1 MRDSARLLKAL
12 PRSAAWLAILVGA
25 ATALAQ
31 QQPDERPARLNDR
44 QLLAEFERQPA
55 RELVAR
61 YFQQPLYPLFAIRRL
76 IDLGDVS
83 VAPAVRDA
91 FARTTDSIAREF
103 LAATLVSFQDADPR
117 YWAYLEREAS
127 RAAASDV
134 PCPVDSFDHA
144 NPPAVPGNALIFWAQ
159 SHDVEI
165 TAALRLAAIEMPA
178 AIEALGEAG
187 DPRALKILLRGL
199 RSPDCYVVSDA
210 AFGLA
215 RLHDIRAVD
224 ELIQAAQTNIQ
235 EVRLAIAKALLN
247 FDSAQARNAAESL
260 IDDPDRLRR
269 WRAEVEARSGAH

>member
-1 MRDSARLLKAL
+1 MVR
-12 PRSAAWLAILVGA
+12 A

-31 QQPDERPARLNDR
+31 LQPDERPARPNDQ

-55 RELVAR
+55 GELVAK

-103 LAATLVSFQDADPR
+103 LAATLVSFRDADPR
-117 YWAYLEREAS
+117 YWAYLEREAN
-127 RAAASDV
+127 RAAVSDV
-134 PCPVDSFDHA
+134 PCPIDSFDRA
-144 NPPAVPGNALIFWAQ
+144 NPPTVPGNALIFWAQ

-165 TAALRLAAIEMPA
+165 TAALRLAAIEVPA
-178 AIEALGEAG
+178 TVEALGEAG
-187 DPRALKILLRGL
+187 DPRALPILLRGL
-199 RSPDCYVVSDA
+199 RSPDCYLVSEA

-224 ELIQAAQTNIQ
+224 ALIQAARTNIQ
-235 EVRLAIAKALLN
+235 EVRLAIAKALLY
-247 FDSAQARNAAESL
+247 FDSAEARSAAESL

-269 WRAEVEARSGAH
+269 WRADVAARGWRSLTKDREK